1 LTEAVTGG
9 GVAVKLNEEY
19 CSRCS
24 ICRSLCPFEAIKKDA
39 ETGKIIIDIE
49 KCQVCGICYSAC
61 PARAIDTIYYD
72 HDSLI
77 NYLKKAKAEYDSQA
91 LVIMCKGSAPD
102 FAEVGKIFGVSNFIP
117 LSVPCVGR
125 ISDEMFLEAI
135 EMGIGEIYVLA
146 CDEDYCRF
154 ERGSPLAGRR
164 IMALNRLLEQ
174 LGYGKETITLR
185 RNSLKVKLDK
195 DLCISCGNCVYYCP
209 YHAPKLDSVEGI
221 SIDLDACKGCG
232 LCVVMCPAFALE
244 LENWEKERIS
254 ALIPR
259 LLSEMKPP
267 RILVFRCQWAAFP
280 PLNGELSPN
289 IGFIDVPCAARV
301 DPIHILDALQK
312 GADGILVV
320 ACSEE
325 DCKQEKAGG
334 KALRL
339 VVKLKERLS
348 QIGFGDRL
356 HFCSVSP
363 RYPGQVEEEIGQ
375 FSQRIEAVAS
385 KRERK

>member
-1 LTEAVTGG
+1 LTEPVTGER
-9 GVAVKLNEEY
+9 VAVKLNEEY

-24 ICRSLCPFEAIKKDA
+24 ICCSLCPFEAIKKDA

-77 NYLKKAKAEYDSQA
+77 SYLKKAKAEYGSQA

-102 FAEVGKIFGVSNFIP
+102 FAEVERLFGVSGFIP

-125 ISDEMFLEAI
+125 ISDEMFLEAVG
-135 EMGIGEIYVLA
+135 MGIGEIYVLA

-154 ERGSPLAGRR
+154 DRGSPLAGRR
-164 IMALNRLLEQ
+164 ILALNRLLEQ

-195 DLCISCGNCVYYCP
+195 DLCLSCGNCVYYCP
-209 YHAPKLDSVEGI
+209 YHAPKLESEEGI
-221 SIDLDACKGCG
+221 SVDLDACKGCG

-244 LENWEKERIS
+244 LENWERERIS

-259 LLSEMKPP
+259 LLAEMKPP
-267 RILVFRCQWAAFP
+267 RLLVFRCQWAAFP
-280 PLNGELSPN
+280 PLDGKLSPN
-289 IGFIDVPCAARV
+289 IRVIDLPCAARV

-320 ACSEE
+320 ACSED

-334 KALRL
+334 KAQRL
-339 VVKLKERLS
+339 VTKLNERLS
-348 QIGFGDRL
+348 QIGFQDRL
-356 HFCSVSP
+356 YFCSIAP
-363 RYPGQVEEEIGQ
+363 RHYDEFDKQLGQ
-375 FSQRIEAVAS
+375 FSQKIEDRAKGGS
-385 KRERK
+385 K